1 MNILKWSK
9 VSISQQICLLL
20 SCFYGFVAKFKI
32 LVLFWGN
39 LLKQLFVV
47 VLVGVESLS
56 EPEYSWKTINNHSGN
71 KDEQLQ
77 FSQKP
82 DMDYK
87 VEQVEDLIFLLHY
100 ILETEMLE
108 FIVL

>member
-1 MNILKWSK
+1 M
-9 VSISQQICLLL
+9 
-20 SCFYGFVAKFKI
+20 
-32 LVLFWGN
+32 FWGN

-47 VLVGVESLS
+47 VLVGVESLP
-56 EPEYSWKTINNHSGN
+56 EPEYSLKTINNHSGN

-82 DMDYK
+82 YMDYK

>member
-1 MNILKWSK
+1 MVL
-9 VSISQQICLLL
+9 QQSYKFWNNCLLL
-20 SCFYGFVAKFKI
+20 F
-32 LVLFWGN
+32 
-39 LLKQLFVV
+39 LL
-47 VLVGVESLS
+47 SLYLS
-56 EPEYSWKTINNHSGN
+56 LKYCLKTINNHSGN

-100 ILETEMLE
+100 ILQTEILQ
-108 FIVL
+108 FVVF